1 MAIISG
7 IMVPHPPL
15 IVPAVG
21 RGQELLIRDTV
32 QAYHEAALLVAQ
44 SRPETIVM
52 LSPHA
57 VMYGD
62 YFHISPGRGAR
73 GDFGQF
79 LAPQEAVEV
88 EYDRELVKELRSLAD
103 EADFPMG
110 TEGERDRTLDHG
122 TMVPLFFVNQ
132 HYRDY
137 RLVRIGG
144 SGLPFA
150 DHYKAGQLI
159 EKAVSRLGRR
169 VVIIASGD
177 LSHKLKGD
185 GPYGYSAQGPEYDQR
200 IMEIMGNARFG
211 QLLEFKEEFCEKAGE
226 CGHRSFT
233 MMAGAMDGM
242 AVESRRL
249 TYQGPFGVGY
259 GICTF
264 MVKGEDKSRHFLKE
278 YEAAEQERCRQMQD
292 GEDAYVSLARRSLE
306 HYVRTRRMISLDTVK
321 DELPEEMLD
330 TRAGTF
336 VSIHKNGALR
346 GCIGT
351 IGPVC
356 RNVAE
361 EIIQNAVSAGIHD
374 PRFPSVM
381 EEELCRLVYSVD
393 VLGET
398 QPISGTEELDVKHY
412 GVIVTKGQRRGLLLP
427 NLDGVD
433 TVEEQLEIAKQKAGI
448 DADDMDVSLERFQ
461 VIRHGDKG

>member
-1 MAIISG
+1 
-7 IMVPHPPL
+7 
-15 IVPAVG
+15 
-21 RGQELLIRDTV
+21 
-32 QAYHEAALLVAQ
+32 
-44 SRPETIVM
+44 
-52 LSPHA
+52 
-57 VMYGD
+57 
-62 YFHISPGRGAR
+62 
-73 GDFGQF
+73 
-79 LAPQEAVEV
+79 
-88 EYDRELVKELRSLAD
+88 
-103 EADFPMG
+103 
-110 TEGERDRTLDHG
+110 
-122 TMVPLFFVNQ
+122 
-132 HYRDY
+132 
-137 RLVRIGG
+137 
-144 SGLPFA
+144 
-150 DHYKAGQLI
+150 
-159 EKAVSRLGRR
+159 
-169 VVIIASGD
+169 
-177 LSHKLKGD
+177 
-185 GPYGYSAQGPEYDQR
+185 
-200 IMEIMGNARFG
+200 
-211 QLLEFKEEFCEKAGE
+211 
-226 CGHRSFT
+226 
-233 MMAGAMDGM
+233 
-242 AVESRRL
+242 
-249 TYQGPFGVGY
+249 
-259 GICTF
+259 
-264 MVKGEDKSRHFLKE
+264 
-278 YEAAEQERCRQMQD
+278 MQD

-448 DADDMDVSLERFQ
+448 DADDMDVRLERFQ

>member
-211 QLLEFKEEFCEKAGE
+211 QLLEFKEEFCEKAGDAA
-226 CGHRSFT
+226 T
-233 MMAGAMDGM
+233 
-242 AVESRRL
+242 
-249 TYQGPFGVGY
+249 
-259 GICTF
+259 
-264 MVKGEDKSRHFLKE
+264 
-278 YEAAEQERCRQMQD
+278 EA
-292 GEDAYVSLARRSLE
+292 
-306 HYVRTRRMISLDTVK
+306 
-321 DELPEEMLD
+321 LP
-330 TRAGTF
+330 
-336 VSIHKNGALR
+336 
-346 GCIGT
+346 
-351 IGPVC
+351 
-356 RNVAE
+356 
-361 EIIQNAVSAGIHD
+361 
-374 PRFPSVM
+374 
-381 EEELCRLVYSVD
+381 
-393 VLGET
+393 
-398 QPISGTEELDVKHY
+398 
-412 GVIVTKGQRRGLLLP
+412 
-427 NLDGVD
+427 
-433 TVEEQLEIAKQKAGI
+433 
-448 DADDMDVSLERFQ
+448 
-461 VIRHGDKG
+461 

>member
-1 MAIISG
+1 
-7 IMVPHPPL
+7 
-15 IVPAVG
+15 
-21 RGQELLIRDTV
+21 
-32 QAYHEAALLVAQ
+32 
-44 SRPETIVM
+44 
-52 LSPHA
+52 
-57 VMYGD
+57 
-62 YFHISPGRGAR
+62 
-73 GDFGQF
+73 
-79 LAPQEAVEV
+79 
-88 EYDRELVKELRSLAD
+88 
-103 EADFPMG
+103 
-110 TEGERDRTLDHG
+110 
-122 TMVPLFFVNQ
+122 
-132 HYRDY
+132 
-137 RLVRIGG
+137 
-144 SGLPFA
+144 
-150 DHYKAGQLI
+150 
-159 EKAVSRLGRR
+159 
-169 VVIIASGD
+169 
-177 LSHKLKGD
+177 
-185 GPYGYSAQGPEYDQR
+185 
-200 IMEIMGNARFG
+200 
-211 QLLEFKEEFCEKAGE
+211 
-226 CGHRSFT
+226 
-233 MMAGAMDGM
+233 MDGM

-356 RNVAE
+356 RNV
-361 EIIQNAVSAGIHD
+361 
-374 PRFPSVM
+374 

-398 QPISGTEELDVKHY
+398 QPIRGTEELDVKHY

>member
-1 MAIISG
+1 MAPLLVLWFGYEMTPKVI
-7 IMVPHPPL
+7 L
-15 IVPAVG
+15 IVITTFFPITVGLLTGFKSADPDAVNLLRAMGAG
-21 RGQELLIRDTV
+21 RMQIFRYLKQMCIRD
-32 QAYHEAALLVAQ
+32 
-44 SRPETIVM
+44 R
-52 LSPHA
+52 
-57 VMYGD
+57 
-62 YFHISPGRGAR
+62 
-73 GDFGQF
+73 
-79 LAPQEAVEV
+79 
-88 EYDRELVKELRSLAD
+88 VKDLRSLAD

-122 TMVPLFFVNQ
+122 TMVPLFCVNQ

-264 MVKGEDKSRHFLKE
+264 MVKGKDKSRHFLKE

-321 DELPEEMLD
+321 DEP
-330 TRAGTF
+330 
-336 VSIHKNGALR
+336 VSYTHLKYL
-346 GCIGT
+346 
-351 IGPVC
+351 
-356 RNVAE
+356 
-361 EIIQNAVSAGIHD
+361 
-374 PRFPSVM
+374 
-381 EEELCRLVYSVD
+381 
-393 VLGET
+393 
-398 QPISGTEELDVKHY
+398 
-412 GVIVTKGQRRGLLLP
+412 
-427 NLDGVD
+427 
-433 TVEEQLEIAKQKAGI
+433 
-448 DADDMDVSLERFQ
+448 
-461 VIRHGDKG
+461 